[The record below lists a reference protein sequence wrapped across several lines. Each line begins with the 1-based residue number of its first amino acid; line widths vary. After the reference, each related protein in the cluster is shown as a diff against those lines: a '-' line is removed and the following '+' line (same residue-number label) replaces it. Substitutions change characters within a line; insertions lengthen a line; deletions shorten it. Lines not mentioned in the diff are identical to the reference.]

1 MKRITLATVS
11 LGAIAAIAL
20 PLAANAGPRGHGDH
34 HRGMMKAYMA
44 EIDANGDGD
53 ITTEEVETFRAAKF
67 AEIDT
72 NADGEVSPAE
82 MTAHH
87 EAERAKRRAER
98 EARMFAKMDTD
109 GDGVIS
115 VEEFNSRQMP
125 GFEKADTDGDGVV
138 TAEERDAMKAKM
150 KERWS
155 KKKAG
160 PKPE

>member
-20 PLAANAGPRGHGDH
+20 PLAANAGPRGHG
-34 HRGMMKAYMA
+34 GMKAYMA
-44 EIDANGDGD
+44 QMDTNGDGD
-53 ITTEEVETFRAAKF
+53 ISKEEVEAFRAAKF

-72 NADGEVSPAE
+72 NADGQVSPDE

-87 EAERAKRRAER
+87 EAQRAQRRVER

-109 GDGVIS
+109 GDGAIS
-115 VEEFNSRQMP
+115 AEEFNTHQMP
-125 GFEKADTDGDGVV
+125 GFEKADADGDGVV
-138 TAEERDAMKAKM
+138 TAEERAAMQAQM

-160 PKPE
+160 GPTPQ